1 MQTHMPIGYQMINGE
16 IHIDEQKSKTVQ
28 CIYEDYVSGKSL
40 LAIAKKLRE
49 NGIPNANNK
58 TNWTHGA
65 VGRILENTKYLGD
78 DFYPPLINKE
88 LYDKAQV
95 KRKQTETRL
104 GRTIQCN
111 SMKNQGV
118 LANKVFCGECGEP
131 YRKYTEHC
139 GKPWEKV
146 RWKCKKYIY
155 NNRVLCK
162 NLFFTEDELKGV
174 FISAV
179 GKLMSKKYLLDEPKK
194 RQPIQKSAELQVIE
208 NRIIELEEQEQFS
221 SKELAQLIF
230 KRAEMTYQASKI
242 DDYEPCTQKIKECL
256 QDIRELTD
264 FDEELFKA
272 IVKKIIVYHDGKV
285 ETEFINGLRISEI
298 LEYKRKDEGDGN
310 TKKDGGNYTTA
321 NEI

>member
-1 MQTHMPIGYQMINGE
+1 MQTHMPIGYRMVNGE
-16 IHIDEQKSKTVQ
+16 IHIDEQKSKTVER
-28 CIYEDYVSGKSL
+28 IYEDYVTGKSL
-40 LAIAKKLRE
+40 LAIAKELKE
-49 NGIPNANNK
+49 DEIPNANHK

-78 DFYPPLINKE
+78 DFYPPLISKE
-88 LYDKAQV
+88 LYDKAQT

-104 GRTIQCN
+104 GRTIQSN
-111 SMKNQGV
+111 SMKNQGI
-118 LANKVFCGECGEP
+118 LANKVFCGECGQP

-139 GKPWEKV
+139 GKTWEKV

-162 NLFFTEDELKGV
+162 NLFFTEEELKGV

-179 GKLMSKKYLLDEPKK
+179 GKLISKQYLLDKQKK
-194 RQPIQKSAELQVIE
+194 KQPLKKSAELQAIE
-208 NRIIELEEQEQFS
+208 NRIIELEEQAQFS
-221 SKELAQLIF
+221 STELAQLIF
-230 KRAEMTYQASKI
+230 KRAEITYKASNI
-242 DDYEPCTQKIKECL
+242 DDYEPCTQRIKDRI
-256 QDIRELTD
+256 QDIHELIE
-264 FDEELFKA
+264 FDEEFFKA
-272 IVKKIIVYHDGKV
+272 IVKKIIIYHDGKV

-298 LEYKRKDEGDGN
+298 LEYKRKDEGDGS

>member
-1 MQTHMPIGYQMINGE
+1 MPIGYRMMNGL
-16 IHIDEQKSKTVQ
+16 IRIDEQKSKTVE
-28 CIYEDYVSGKSL
+28 CIYEDYIAGKSL
-40 LAIAKKLRE
+40 LGIAKNLRE
-49 NGIPNANNK
+49 SGIPNANDK

-78 DFYPPLINKE
+78 DFYPPLISKE
-88 LYDKAQV
+88 IYDKAQV
-95 KRKQTETRL
+95 KRRQTETRL
-104 GRTIQCN
+104 GRTIQSN
-111 SMKNQGV
+111 SMKNQGI
-118 LANKVFCGECGEP
+118 LADKVFCGECGEP

-155 NNRVLCK
+155 KNRVLCK

-174 FISAV
+174 FISAIN
-179 GKLMSKKYLLDEPKK
+179 KLISRKYLLDKPKK
-194 RQPIQKSAELQVIE
+194 KQPLQKSAELQAIE
-208 NRIIELEEQEQFS
+208 SRIAELEEQEQFS

-230 KRAEMTYQASKI
+230 KRAEMTYQTSKI
-242 DDYEPCTQKIKECL
+242 DDYEPCTQRIKECL
-256 QDIRELTD
+256 QDIQELTD

-272 IVKKIIVYHDGKV
+272 IVKKIIIHHDGKV

>member
-1 MQTHMPIGYQMINGE
+1 MQTHMPIGYRMVNGE
-16 IHIDEQKSKTVQ
+16 IHIDEQKSKTVER
-28 CIYEDYVSGKSL
+28 IYEDYVAGKSL
-40 LAIAKKLRE
+40 LAIAKELKE
-49 NGIPNANNK
+49 DEIPNANHK

-78 DFYPPLINKE
+78 DFYPPLISKE
-88 LYDKAQV
+88 LYDKAQT
-95 KRKQTETRL
+95 KRKQKEVRL
-104 GRTIQCN
+104 GRTIQSN
-111 SMKNQGV
+111 SMKNEGT

-139 GKPWEKV
+139 GKPGEKV

-155 NNRVLCK
+155 NNRVVCK
-162 NLFFTEDELKGV
+162 NLFFTEDELKDV

-179 GKLMSKKYLLDEPKK
+179 GKLISKKYLLDKPKK
-194 RQPIQKSAELQVIE
+194 NQPLQKNTELQAIE
-208 NRIIELEEQEQFS
+208 RRITELEEQEQFS

-230 KRAEMTYQASKI
+230 KRAEMTHQASKI
-242 DDYEPCTQKIKECL
+242 DDYEPCTQRIKECL
-256 QDIRELTD
+256 QDVNELTD
-264 FDEELFKA
+264 FDEELFNA
-272 IVKKIIVYHDGKV
+272 IAKKIILYHDGKV

-310 TKKDGGNYTTA
+310 TKKDGGDYTTA